1 MANPQ
6 QHNSSKSTLNG
17 TNTRL
22 QPYSPAEL
30 REIAENVAAYQRHS
44 IKEYSYT
51 DHTGEVKIKHGKL
64 WSFDRNRL
72 FHITKNLYELG
83 AHQPKES
90 STFTLQTL
98 GETV

>member
-6 QHNSSKSTLNG
+6 QQISSKSTS
-17 TNTRL
+17 NTTSTTC

-30 REIAENVAAYQRHS
+30 KEIAENVAAFQRHS

-51 DHTGEVKIKHGKL
+51 DHEGEVKIKHSKM
-64 WSFDRNRL
+64 WSYDRNRL
-72 FHITKNLYELG
+72 FLITKNLYELG

-90 STFTLQTL
+90 SSFTLQTI

>member
-1 MANPQ
+1 MANPHQ
-6 QHNSSKSTLNG
+6 QNSLKSTLNG
-17 TNTRL
+17 TKSTL
-22 QPYSPAEL
+22 QPYSPSEL
-30 REIAENVAAYQRHS
+30 KEIAENVAAYQRHS

-51 DHTGEVKIKHGKL
+51 DHKGEVKIKHGEL

-90 STFTLQTL
+90 STFTLKTI